1 MRQRKDWEVQEDA
14 LLLKLI
20 SEHGEKWRLIS
31 RAFTSQGLDRTDD
44 ALRNRYARIKM
55 LHTDADVIVMNEL
68 RTSELCGDMQLPEHD
83 KHLLYM
89 EAFTGMM
96 TTEEMNQLIS
106 IQKLQT
112 ILQELAD

>member
-1 MRQRKDWEVQEDA
+1 MRQRKDWEVREDA

-44 ALRNRYARIKM
+44 AIRNRYARIKL
-55 LHTDADVIVMNEL
+55 LHTDANVIVMEEM
-68 RTSELCGDMQLPEHD
+68 RTSALCGDMQPPEHD
-83 KHLLYM
+83 DLLYM
-89 EAFTGMM
+89 EEFTARM

-112 ILQELAD
+112 ILQELTD